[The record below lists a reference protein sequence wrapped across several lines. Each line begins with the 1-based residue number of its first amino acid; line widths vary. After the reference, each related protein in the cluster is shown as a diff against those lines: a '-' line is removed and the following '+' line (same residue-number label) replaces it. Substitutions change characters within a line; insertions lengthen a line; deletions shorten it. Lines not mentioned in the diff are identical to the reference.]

1 VKCADTPLE
10 KEKGNTMN
18 TQYQR
23 YQNEA
28 DAITSQPMTPTSRA
42 RLQFL
47 LSGMATMREF
57 GFNESH
63 SVSRDPLAFRKKF
76 LSKEARTYVALSES
90 SGAALIPSDLEVRLK
105 MLMLANGPMFAGSPL
120 LTNIF
125 SKVMTPSKIAVV
137 DDLSQP
143 GIIASENVALTND
156 AELTGLSGITIGN
169 NSARFS
175 TGILLASVPL
185 AEDVQSP
192 ESLEQIIVKA
202 ASPRLSRIENATF
215 LSILK
220 TALAL
225 NASAGI
231 HAGAAS
237 ITASNVY
244 SLIASVGAAYRPSA
258 AFIMSPAQQTAIG
271 ALITAGSS
279 AREFPDVL
287 SAKPTIRGYDVHV
300 VAAAAASDILFGDFS
315 YLYCKHNPLELRVL
329 RERFIPD
336 GNFYA
341 YLLSERAEAKWTVAA
356 TSDSPVKYLIFP

>member
-1 VKCADTPLE
+1 
-10 KEKGNTMN
+10 MN

-76 LSKEARTYVALSES
+76 LSKEARSYVALSES
-90 SGAALIPSDLEVRLK
+90 TGAALIPSDFEVRLK
-105 MLMLANGPMFAGSPL
+105 TLMLADGPLYAGSPL
-120 LTNIF
+120 LTNIYA
-125 SKVMTPSKIAVV
+125 KTMMGTKIGVV

-156 AELTGLSGITIGN
+156 SELTGLSGITIGS

-185 AEDVQSP
+185 AEDVAP
-192 ESLEQIIVKA
+192 ESFEQIVAKA
-202 ASPRLSRIENATF
+202 ASNRMGRIENATF

-225 NASAGI
+225 NASAGV
-231 HAGAAS
+231 HAGAAN
-237 ITASNVY
+237 ITVANVY
-244 SLIASVGAAYRPSA
+244 SLVAAVGAAYRPSA
-258 AFIMSPAQQTAIG
+258 AFVMSPAQQAAIG
-271 ALITAGSS
+271 ALITSTGGV
-279 AREFPDVL
+279 REFPDVL
-287 SAKPTIRGYDVHV
+287 DAQPTILDYPVHI
-300 VAAAAASDILFGDFS
+300 VAAAAVSDVIFGDFS
-315 YLYCKHNPLELRVL
+315 YLYCKSTPVEVQVL

>member
-1 VKCADTPLE
+1 
-10 KEKGNTMN
+10 MN

-76 LSKEARTYVALSES
+76 LSKEARTYVALSDS
-90 SGAALIPSDLEVRLK
+90 SGSTLIPSDFEVRLK
-105 MLMLANGPMFAGSPL
+105 NLMLANGPLYAGSPL

-125 SKVMTPSKIAVV
+125 SKAMTPSKIGVV

-143 GIIASENVALTND
+143 GIVASENVALTND
-156 AELTGLSGITIGN
+156 SELTGLSGITIGN

-192 ESLEQIIVKA
+192 ESLEQIVMQA

-215 LSILK
+215 LSLLK

-225 NASAGI
+225 NTSAGV
-231 HAGAAS
+231 HVGGA
-237 ITASNVY
+237 
-244 SLIASVGAAYRPSA
+244 SLTVASVYALVSAIGAAYRASPSA
-258 AFIMSPAQQTAIG
+258 AFIVSAAQQTALG
-271 ALITAGSS
+271 ALITAGSNT
-279 AREFPDVL
+279 REFPDVL
-287 SAKPTIRGYDVHV
+287 SANPTMLGYPVHV
-300 VAAAAASDILFGDFS
+300 VAAASPSDVLFGAFD
-315 YLYCKHNPLELRVL
+315 YLYCKSTPVEVQVL